1 MKISPLIFKAY
12 DIRGIV
18 EDELAPSVVK
28 AIGRAI
34 GSESVAKGERGVVVG
49 RDGRLSGMMLMD
61 ELKAGLIE
69 SGCHV
74 IDVGMVPTPLV
85 YFSTYTKGVTS
96 GVMITG
102 SHNPPEYNGF
112 KIMIGGETLSSNR
125 IQDLYNRIINQDYAS
140 GAGSSMSVNIDND
153 YINTITSGIKL
164 NKKLSIV
171 VDCGNGVAGNIA
183 PKLFEALGAKVTK
196 LFCVVDGRFPN
207 HHPDP
212 SKLGNLQD
220 LIKEV
225 LETGADMGLAFDGD
239 GDRLGLIDNE
249 GNVIWADRQMI
260 LYARDVLSRNAGA
273 KIVFD
278 VKCSSLLPKDITEHG
293 GVPIMSRTG
302 HSFIKA
308 KLKETGA
315 ALGGEMSGH
324 IFFKERWYGFDD
336 ALYTGARLLEIL
348 SKTDK
353 TCAEVFADLPDSI
366 NTPEINIHFDKQGQQ
381 YEAMDKLANTAD
393 FPDAQITTIDGVRVD
408 YADEKHWGWGL
419 VRSSNTT
426 PCLVLRFEASSQQM
440 LNEIQDKFR
449 TWLGNNNIST
459 KNF

>member
-1 MKISPLIFKAY
+1 MTGVQTCALPIY

-61 ELKAGLIE
+61 SLKAGLIE

-112 KIMIGGETLSSNR
+112 KIMIAGETLSSNR

-153 YINTITSGIKL
+153 YINTITSDIKL

-196 LFCVVDGRFPN
+196 LFCMVDGRFPN

-239 GDRLGLIDNE
+239 GDRLGLIDNK

-381 YEAMDKLANTAD
+381 YKAMDKLANTAD

-408 YADEKHWGWGL
+408 YADEKH
-419 VRSSNTT
+419 
-426 PCLVLRFEASSQQM
+426 
-440 LNEIQDKFR
+440 
-449 TWLGNNNIST
+449 
-459 KNF
+459 